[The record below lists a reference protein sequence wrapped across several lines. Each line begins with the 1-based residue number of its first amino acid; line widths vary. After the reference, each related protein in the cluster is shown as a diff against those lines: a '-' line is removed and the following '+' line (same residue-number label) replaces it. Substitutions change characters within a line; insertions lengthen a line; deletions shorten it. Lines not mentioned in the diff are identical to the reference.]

1 MEGIEKGGSSLHAE
15 ATLYRSAQAGS
26 PESLDRLL
34 RQHEGLVRQIV
45 AHQQLCGLPFE
56 EALQA
61 GRIGLWRAIEGYD
74 PQRGTRF
81 STYAYPAIIRQVW
94 DAVRRKCAWE
104 RRQVPEELLGVY
116 FEAKSPDDRQKAEW
130 EQVEDS
136 LRGMVAG
143 LPERQA
149 EVIRRRYGLEG
160 ETRET
165 LAEIGG
171 EWHVSRQRVYQI
183 EEAAL
188 IRLRQPGQSQ
198 VLRSLLERH
207 RQGEYEWVERVTQ
220 AYLRRRGGHRERG

>member
-1 MEGIEKGGSSLHAE
+1 MEETKEGGFNRQAE
-15 ATLYRSAQAGS
+15 AALYRSAQAGS

-34 RQHEGLVRQIV
+34 RQIV

-61 GRIGLWRAIEGYD
+61 GRIGLWRAILGYD

-104 RRQVPEELLGVY
+104 RRQVPEELLGV
-116 FEAKSPDDRQKAEW
+116 FLEANSPDERQKEEW
-130 EQVEDS
+130 EEVEKI

-143 LPERQA
+143 LPERQG
-149 EVIRRRYGLEG
+149 EVIRRHYGLEG
-160 ETRET
+160 QVRQT

-171 EWHVSRQRVYQI
+171 QWRVSRQRVYQI

-188 IRLRQPGQSQ
+188 VWLRQPGHSQELRNLLRRHSQ
-198 VLRSLLERH
+198 V
-207 RQGEYEWVERVTQ
+207 EYEWVEQVTQ
-220 AYLRRRGGHRERG
+220 AFLRRRGGRHEQG

>member
-1 MEGIEKGGSSLHAE
+1 MEETKKGGFSRQTETA
-15 ATLYRSAQAGS
+15 LYRSAQAGC

-34 RQHEGLVRQIV
+34 RQHEGLVRLIV

-74 PQRGTRF
+74 PQRGTQF

-94 DAVRRKCAWE
+94 DAVSRKCARE
-104 RRQVPEELLGVY
+104 RRQVPQALLGVF
-116 FEAKSPDDRQKAEW
+116 FEANSPDERQKEEW
-130 EQVEDS
+130 EEVEKI

-143 LPERQA
+143 LPERQG
-149 EVIRRRYGLEG
+149 EVIRRHYGLEG
-160 ETRET
+160 QVRQT

-171 EWHVSRQRVYQI
+171 QWGVSRQRVYQI

-188 IRLRQPGQSQ
+188 VWLRQPGHSQELRNLLRRHSQ
-198 VLRSLLERH
+198 V
-207 RQGEYEWVERVTQ
+207 EYEWVEQVTQ
-220 AYLRRRGGHRERG
+220 AFLRRRGGRHEQG

>member
-15 ATLYRSAQAGS
+15 ATLYRSAQAGY

-116 FEAKSPDDRQKAEW
+116 FEASSADERQEAEW
-130 EQVEDS
+130 EEVEER

-160 ETRET
+160 QARET

-188 IRLRQPGQSQ
+188 IWLRQPGHSQ
-198 VLRSLLERH
+198 ALRSLLERH
-207 RQGEYEWVERVTQ
+207 SQGEYEWVERVTQ
-220 AYLRRRGGHRERG
+220 AYLRRRGGRRERD

>member
-15 ATLYRSAQAGS
+15 ATLYRSAQAGC

-116 FEAKSPDDRQKAEW
+116 FEAKSPDERQEAEW
-130 EQVEDS
+130 EQVEAS

-160 ETRET
+160 QARQT

-188 IRLRQPGQSQ
+188 IWLRQPGHSQ
-198 VLRSLLERH
+198 ALRSLLGRH
-207 RQGEYEWVERVTQ
+207 SQGEYEWVERMTQ
-220 AYLRRRGGHRERG
+220 AYLRRRGGRRERG

>member
-1 MEGIEKGGSSLHAE
+1 MEERKEGGFNRQAE
-15 ATLYRSAQAGS
+15 AALYRSAQAGS

-56 EALQA
+56 EALQT
-61 GRIGLWRAIEGYD
+61 GRIGLWRAILGYD

-94 DAVRRKCAWE
+94 DAVRRECAWE
-104 RRQVPEELLGVY
+104 RRQVREELLGVY
-116 FEAKSPDDRQKAEW
+116 FEANSADDRQKAEW
-130 EQVEDS
+130 EEVEDS

-143 LPERQA
+143 LPERQR
-149 EVIRRRYGLEG
+149 EVIRRHYGLEG
-160 ETRET
+160 QVPQT

-171 EWHVSRQRVYQI
+171 QWGVSRQRVYQI

-188 IRLRQPGQSQ
+188 VWLRQPGHSQELRNLLGRHSQ
-198 VLRSLLERH
+198 V
-207 RQGEYEWVERVTQ
+207 EYEWVEQVTQ
-220 AYLRRRGGHRERG
+220 AFLRRRGGRHERG

>member
-1 MEGIEKGGSSLHAE
+1 MKETKEGGFNRQAE
-15 ATLYRSAQAGS
+15 AALYRSAQAGC

-34 RQHEGLVRQIV
+34 RQHEGLVREIV

-94 DAVRRKCAWE
+94 DAVRRKCARE
-104 RRQVPEELLGVY
+104 RRQVPQALLGVF
-116 FEAKSPDDRQKAEW
+116 FEANSPDERQKEEW
-130 EQVEDS
+130 EEVEKI

-143 LPERQA
+143 LPERQG
-149 EVIRRRYGLEG
+149 EVIRRHYGLEG
-160 ETRET
+160 QVRQT

-171 EWHVSRQRVYQI
+171 QWGVSRQRVYQI

-188 IRLRQPGQSQ
+188 VWLRQPGHSQELRNLLRRHSQ
-198 VLRSLLERH
+198 V
-207 RQGEYEWVERVTQ
+207 EYEWVEQVTQ
-220 AYLRRRGGHRERG
+220 AFLRRRGGRHEQG

>member
-1 MEGIEKGGSSLHAE
+1 MEERKKGGFGGQTE
-15 ATLYRSAQAGS
+15 ATLYRMAQAGC

-34 RQHEGLVRQIV
+34 RQHEGLVRLIV

-74 PQRGTRF
+74 PQRGTQF

-94 DAVRRKCAWE
+94 GAVRRNCAWE
-104 RRQVPEELLGVY
+104 RRQVPQALLGV
-116 FEAKSPDDRQKAEW
+116 FLEANSPVERQKEEW
-130 EQVEDS
+130 EEVEKL

-143 LPERQA
+143 LPERQG
-149 EVIRRRYGLEG
+149 EVIRRHYGLEG
-160 ETRET
+160 QVRQT

-188 IRLRQPGQSQ
+188 VWLRQPGHSQELRNLLRRHSQ
-198 VLRSLLERH
+198 V
-207 RQGEYEWVERVTQ
+207 EYEWVEQVTQ
-220 AYLRRRGGHRERG
+220 AFLRRRGGRHEQG

>member
-15 ATLYRSAQAGS
+15 ATLYRTAQAGC

-45 AHQQLCGLPFE
+45 VHQRLCGLPFE

-74 PQRGTRF
+74 PQRGTQF

-104 RRQVPEELLGVY
+104 RRQVPEGLLGVY
-116 FEAKSPDDRQKAEW
+116 FAAKSPEEGQKAEW
-130 EQVEDS
+130 EEVEDR

-143 LPERQA
+143 LPERQL

-160 ETRET
+160 HPRET
-165 LAEIGG
+165 LAEIGD
-171 EWHVSRQRVYQI
+171 EWGVSRQRVYQI

-188 IRLRQPGQSQ
+188 MSLRQPGNSQ
-198 VLRSLLERH
+198 ELRSLLERH
-207 RQGEYEWVERVTQ
+207 SQGEYEWVERVTQ
-220 AYLRRRGGHRERG
+220 AFLRRRGGHRERG

>member
-15 ATLYRSAQAGS
+15 ATLYRSAQAGY

-116 FEAKSPDDRQKAEW
+116 FEASSADERQEAEW
-130 EQVEDS
+130 EEVEER

-160 ETRET
+160 QARET

-188 IRLRQPGQSQ
+188 IWLRQPGHSQ
-198 VLRSLLERH
+198 ALRSLLGRH
-207 RQGEYEWVERVTQ
+207 SQGEYEWVERVTQ
-220 AYLRRRGGHRERG
+220 AYLRRRGGRRERG

>member
-1 MEGIEKGGSSLHAE
+1 MEETKEGGFNRQAE
-15 ATLYRSAQAGS
+15 AALYRSAQAGS

-94 DAVRRKCAWE
+94 DAVRRKCARE
-104 RRQVPEELLGVY
+104 RRQVPQALLGVF
-116 FEAKSPDDRQKAEW
+116 FEANSPDERQKEEW
-130 EQVEDS
+130 EEVEKI

-143 LPERQA
+143 LPERQG
-149 EVIRRRYGLEG
+149 EVIRRHYGLEG
-160 ETRET
+160 QVRQT

-171 EWHVSRQRVYQI
+171 QWGVSRQRVYQI

-188 IRLRQPGQSQ
+188 VWLRQPGHSQELRNLLRRHSQ
-198 VLRSLLERH
+198 V
-207 RQGEYEWVERVTQ
+207 EYEWVEQVTQ
-220 AYLRRRGGHRERG
+220 AFLRRRGGRREQG

>member
-1 MEGIEKGGSSLHAE
+1 MDELERGGSSLHAE
-15 ATLYRSAQAGS
+15 ATLYRLAQAGC

-56 EALQA
+56 EALQV

-104 RRQVPEELLGVY
+104 RRQVPEGLLGV
-116 FEAKSPDDRQKAEW
+116 FFAANSPGERPKEVW
-130 EQVEDS
+130 EEVKHS
-136 LRGMVAG
+136 LWGMVAS

-149 EVIRRRYGLEG
+149 EVIRRHYGLEG
-160 ETRET
+160 QARQT
-165 LAEIGG
+165 LAEIGD
-171 EWHVSRQRVYQI
+171 EWGVSRQRVYQI

-188 IRLRQPGQSQ
+188 MSLRQPGNSQ
-198 VLRSLLERH
+198 ELRSLLERH
-207 RQGEYEWVERVTQ
+207 SQVEYEWVERVTQ
-220 AYLRRRGGHRERG
+220 AFLCRRGGHRGRG

>member
-15 ATLYRSAQAGS
+15 ATLYRSAQAGC

-116 FEAKSPDDRQKAEW
+116 FEAKSPDERQEAEW
-130 EQVEDS
+130 EQVEAS

-160 ETRET
+160 QARQT

-188 IRLRQPGQSQ
+188 IWLRQPGHSQ
-198 VLRSLLERH
+198 ALRRLLERH
-207 RQGEYEWVERVTQ
+207 SQGEYEWVERVTQ
-220 AYLRRRGGHRERG
+220 AYLRRRGGRRERG

>member
-1 MEGIEKGGSSLHAE
+1 MEERKKGGFGGQTE
-15 ATLYRSAQAGS
+15 ATLYRLAQAGC

-56 EALQA
+56 EALQV

-94 DAVRRKCAWE
+94 DAVRRNMAWE
-104 RRQVPEELLGVY
+104 RRQVPPGLLGV
-116 FEAKSPDDRQKAEW
+116 FFAGNSPDERQEEEW
-130 EQVEDS
+130 EEVEHS
-136 LRGMVAG
+136 LWGLVAG
-143 LPERQA
+143 LPERQG
-149 EVIRRRYGLEG
+149 EVIRRHYGLEG
-160 ETRET
+160 GARQT

-171 EWHVSRQRVYQI
+171 GWGVSRQRVYQI

-188 IRLRQPGQSQ
+188 VWLRQPGHSQ
-198 VLRSLLERH
+198 ELRNLLGRH
-207 RQGEYEWVERVTQ
+207 SQGEYEWAEQVAQ
-220 AYLRRRGGHRERG
+220 AYLRRRGGRHERG